1 MIEIGKTIIKFPP
14 LREGI
19 LIKRYKRF
27 LADVELADGEIV
39 TAHCANTGP
48 MKGVLWPGGRVRLK
62 YSPSPKRKL
71 DWSWEQA
78 EVPSHSELKKCWV
91 GINTSLPNKLI
102 RNLIEANCLEKQFG
116 SISTIKSET
125 KTISSYIHNSQGDG
139 IGKIAVLV
147 ALRCDEN
154 SKQIQDFGKQLAMHI
169 AAAKPKAVSRDDL
182 DPDLLSRERKILV
195 EQAKDSGKPDAIIEK
210 MVDGRI
216 RKFYEEACL
225 LEQTFVMD
233 EDSKIADVI
242 EQKAKDLSLKLSI
255 SGFSYFVLGEGIEKR
270 EEDFVTEVAAAGR

>member
-1 MIEIGKTIIKFPP
+1 MIEIGKTIIKFPL

-78 EVPSHSELKKCWV
+78 EVPSYNGLKKCWV

-102 RNLIEANCLEKQFG
+102 RYLIEENCLEYQLGAISRIKTEVVYG
-116 SISTIKSET
+116 SAGKSRIDLLLQPEISNQDNRKIYVEVKNTTWSERSIALFPDT
-125 KTISSYIHNSQGDG
+125 VTTRGQKHLRELMDVCPDSR
-139 IGKIAVLV
+139 AVLIPCIS
-147 ALRCDEN
+147 RCDMDIFAPGD
-154 SKQIQDFGKQLAMHI
+154 SA
-169 AAAKPKAVSRDDL
+169 
-182 DPDLLSRERKILV
+182 DPLYGELFREALV
-195 EQAKDSGKPDAIIEK
+195 K
-210 MVDGRI
+210 
-216 RKFYEEACL
+216 
-225 LEQTFVMD
+225 
-233 EDSKIADVI
+233 
-242 EQKAKDLSLKLSI
+242 
-255 SGFSYFVLGEGIEKR
+255 GIEVIPCSFGFFQDRISWEGVKPFKSYQK
-270 EEDFVTEVAAAGR
+270 D